1 MTSAMMIIEDL
12 EHLSGSSP
20 RSPSPRVTIR
30 RMYASRRLFSRSVV
44 SMAISISS
52 IEIGMFNNI
61 ALADSYNL
69 LRCSSSL
76 NTQPLYDLIPSNTPS
91 P

>member
-1 MTSAMMIIEDL
+1 MASAIMIVEDL
-12 EHLSGSSP
+12 VHLSGSSP

-30 RMYASRRLFSRSVV
+30 RMYASRRLFSRSV
-44 SMAISISS
+44 ANTATSISS
-52 IEIGMFNNI
+52 IEREMFNNI

-69 LRCSSSL
+69 LRCSSNL
-76 NTQPLYDLIPSNTPS
+76 NTRPLYDLIPSNTPS